1 MAQPIPLIVDRRG
14 PVLNLSLN
22 NPEKRNALNTEM
34 MGALVATIEEAKNY
48 NQLRVIVIQGKGDV
62 FCSGADLNSWE
73 PKQLQQL
80 LKVISECPIPTVAHV
95 HGVCLGGG
103 MGLISACDFVVA
115 EKETTFGFP
124 EIQIGMIPAIIYPY
138 ISSKLNSST
147 IRELF
152 ITGERFG
159 NQRAMDL
166 GLLHHNSNIQS
177 LISLIKKGG
186 PLAQKQVKAM
196 LSSEVLSKPME
207 ERDMQLANL
216 ITKIKESEECKEGIN
231 SFLEKRSPGWV
242 K

>member
-1 MAQPIPLIVDRRG
+1 MAQPIPLIVDRKG
-14 PVLNLSLN
+14 SVLTLSLN

-34 MGALVATIEEAKNY
+34 MGALVAAIEEAKNY
-48 NQLRVIVIQGKGDV
+48 NQLRVVVIQGKGNV

-73 PKQLQQL
+73 PEQLQEL
-80 LKVISECPIPTVAHV
+80 LKVISKCPIPTVAQV

-103 MGLISACDFVVA
+103 MGLISACDFIVA

-124 EIQIGMIPAIIYPY
+124 EIQIGMIPAVIYPY
-138 ISSKLNSST
+138 ISSKLDSSI

-159 NQRAMDL
+159 NKKAMEF
-166 GLLHHNSNIQS
+166 GLLYHNNNLQS

-186 PLAQKQVKAM
+186 PTAQKQVKAM
-196 LSSEVLSKPME
+196 LNSDILAKSIE
-207 ERDMQLANL
+207 ERDMDLANL
-216 ITKIKESEECKEGIN
+216 ISEIKEGEECKEGIT
-231 SFLEKRSPGWV
+231 SFLKKRDPGWV